1 LDIGIKNFIDIY
13 NAYEKRKKSEG
24 YIDYDDMLTGTY
36 KLLKRNTGITNMLE
50 KGTII
55 SM

>member
-36 KLLKRNTGITNMLE
+36 KLLKEIPGLLIC
-50 KGTII
+50 
-55 SM
+55 